1 MAAAHQSAAMWS
13 DTYSRRRGVKSRMC
27 DSKWSAWGVACGP
40 QPSLNGGPLVALPV
54 GGGDGVHHQGEQ
66 DRAEQLL
73 GKRRAVACRP
83 PLASRLLLLLLLLLL
98 ALLLLAFPLLAL
110 ALLALAPALL

>member
-40 QPSLNGGPLVALPV
+40 QPSLNGGPLVALAV
-54 GGGDGVHHQGEQ
+54 GGDYGVRHDVLH
-66 DRAEQLL
+66 DRALKPVED
-73 GKRRAVACRP
+73 GEGGHAGC
-83 PLASRLLLLLLLLLL
+83 
-98 ALLLLAFPLLAL
+98 
-110 ALLALAPALL
+110 

>member
-1 MAAAHQSAAMWS
+1 M
-13 DTYSRRRGVKSRMC
+13 R
-27 DSKWSAWGVACGP
+27 GP
-40 QPSLNGGPLVALPV
+40 QPSLNGGPLVALSV
-54 GGGDGVHHQGEQ
+54 GGGDGVHQHGEQ